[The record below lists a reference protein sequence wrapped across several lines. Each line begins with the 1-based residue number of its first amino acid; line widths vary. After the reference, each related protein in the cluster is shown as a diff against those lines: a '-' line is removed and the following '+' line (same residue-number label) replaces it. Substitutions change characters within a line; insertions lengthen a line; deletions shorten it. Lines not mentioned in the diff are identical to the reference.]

1 VAYMSV
7 KELVRGIEMAQSVD
21 TKAVT
26 AALMKSPKF
35 DSVKGPGVYREDHHA
50 LFKYGAFVVVGKGAK
65 EKQGPK
71 DLVKLIGAYTGEDYL
86 PTLKSL
92 GY

>member
-1 VAYMSV
+1 MERSSKMGSSA
-7 KELVRGIEMAQSVD
+7 RGGAWLQILG
-21 TKAVT
+21 AVT

-35 DSVKGPGVYREDHHA
+35 DSEKGPGVYREDHHA
-50 LFKYGAFVVVGKGAK
+50 LFKYGAFVVVGKSAK
-65 EKQGPK
+65 DRKNPK